1 MATEQQQDLLGD
13 DSYSEEL
20 LDHLESVPAEVREK
34 WPKDLAAL
42 CDIYDSELKRLG
54 ITDED
59 AHRIALSLLLAQANY
74 GGGRMYYMPK
84 GDRLK
89 QAVRDRQIYREF
101 NGRNHDELGK
111 RYGLTVQRI
120 YEIVKRQ
127 GEIERARVQPRL
139 F

>member
-1 MATEQQQDLLGD
+1 MSTEEQHDLLGD

-20 LDHLESVPAEVREK
+20 LDYLENVPADVREK

-54 ITDED
+54 VSDAD
-59 AHRIALSLLLAQANY
+59 AHRISLTLLLAQANY

-84 GDRLK
+84 GDRLR
-89 QAVRDRQIYREF
+89 QAVRDRKIYHEF
-101 NGRNHDELGK
+101 NGRNHEELAK
-111 RYGLTVQRI
+111 RHGLTVQRI

-127 GEIERARVQPRL
+127 SEIERARVQPKL